1 MVLYDTPGTPA
12 LLTYTD
18 PSQLNSV
25 LKNTTM
31 VSRGSLKIA
40 AGTRLLAARVKR
52 TPCDSRKSAIGVLAA
67 RSRAAGARSSK
78 ATEAAIA
85 RRFNAPRAGT
95 GSARRQ
101 TFRSAN
107 ETPERRAH
115 SCQLIPSA
123 RRVA

>member
-52 TPCDSRKSAIGVLAA
+52 TPCDSRKSAVGVLAA
-67 RSRAAGARSSK
+67 ARSRGAGGRASK
-78 ATEAAIA
+78 TTEGAIA
-85 RRFNAPRAGT
+85 RRFNGPPEGT
-95 GSARRQ
+95 ASARRP
-101 TFRSAN
+101 TFN
-107 ETPERRAH
+107 N
-115 SCQLIPSA
+115 
-123 RRVA
+123 VN

>member
-25 LKNTTM
+25 LKNTSM

-67 RSRAAGARSSK
+67 ARSRAAGARSSK
-78 ATEAAIA
+78 ATGAAIA
-85 RRFNAPRAGT
+85 RRFNAPREGT
-95 GSARRQ
+95 AWARRQ

-107 ETPERRAH
+107 ETPERRGG
-115 SCQLIPSA
+115 SLTG
-123 RRVA
+123 R